1 MKKRQLI
8 YFGLTILF
16 FLISVS
22 TYGQPDSIIKSTT
35 VENQKI
41 RITPGKQYDAGALHN
56 FFFGEHW
63 RDLWNTEIDAEVLDL
78 KTFGNGLTPTKKG
91 GGLQTKS
98 LRLKGNDGNEYKFRS
113 IDKSPEETLPP
124 ELRYSVYADIIKDQ
138 ISIGLPASSL
148 ITYPLMKE
156 TGILSVEP
164 KIVVIQDDNNLGK
177 FKKDFGGV
185 LGIIELNPTAGKKS
199 YNDFEGADKVVNGFE
214 IFKEIEED
222 NDEQVNQIEF
232 LKARLMD
239 IFLGDRDRHA
249 DQWQWAR
256 YKNNGKRIWKP
267 IPRDRDYAFGK
278 YDGLFP
284 WASQFLAHSLVGF
297 NENIPQIIEI
307 TWTGRHLDRRFL
319 NSLDK
324 KKWDSVANYL
334 ISKLTDDVLLRAIKK
349 LPVEM
354 YNKAGK
360 QLFGKLKNRRGQ
372 LKEAADDFYEINFD
386 VVDIYGSNKKEFAE
400 IEVKNKNELEV
411 RLYKRDK
418 KTGEKKGEPFYKRE
432 FSNKYTNEI
441 RLHLIGGYDY
451 ALINGAIDNNILLRI
466 ISGEG
471 KDEINNS
478 SELKI
483 KLYDSNKKN
492 NIKSASSIY
501 LNDDKVIIP
510 LKDIDRYEPTIEDRY
525 WFPAFT
531 PVFNYNT
538 DDGFILG
545 GGPNFTQHGFRANPY
560 LYFIELTGAYA
571 TIAKDYDFR
580 FYGDFHKLIHN
591 SRVQFFLKASE
602 LDFNRFY
609 GFGNE
614 TLRNPDLANE
624 GFYKTNQQDYS
635 IESKI
640 SVDVSESFK
649 LNFGAAYKYSNVKLD
664 QISNVNILRPYGVGK
679 LSTLGIKTGFDF
691 DNRNNLV
698 FPERGSKAVLEASFF
713 PEIFNSESTF
723 GKISGDFI
731 TYHSLKTFT
740 DITLVLR
747 AGVEALTDD
756 NPFYY
761 GASLGGLKN
770 LRGFSRERF
779 LGDAMIFGQSELR
792 IYLASLNLFF
802 PSKIG
807 LSVLGDAGRVFLK
820 DENSKKWHASYGGGL
835 WLNIINAMILN
846 FTIAVS
852 PEVTKYYFLTGF
864 TL

>member
-1 MKKRQLI
+1 MKKRHLI
-8 YFGLTILF
+8 YSGLTFLL
-16 FLISVS
+16 FLITAF
-22 TYGQPDSIIKSTT
+22 TYAQSDSSNKFSNKQ
-35 VENQKI
+35 NQI
-41 RITPGKQYDAGALHN
+41 RITPGKQYDAGGFHK
-56 FFFGEHW
+56 FFLGEHW
-63 RDLWNTEIDAEVLDL
+63 RELWTTEINVDVLDL
-78 KTFGNGLTPTKKG
+78 KTFANGLTPTKKG

-98 LRLKGNDGNEYKFRS
+98 LRLKGNDGNEYKFRL
-113 IDKSPEETLPP
+113 IDKSPAETLPP
-124 ELRYSVYADIIKDQ
+124 ELRNSIYADIIKDQ
-138 ISIGLPASSL
+138 VSIGLPASSL

-164 KIVVIQDDNNLGK
+164 IIVVMNDDNSLGK

-185 LGIIELNPTAGKKS
+185 LGIIELNPTAGKKG
-199 YNDFEGADKVVNGFE
+199 YNDFGGADKVVNGFE
-214 IFKEIEED
+214 IFKKVEED
-222 NDEQVNQIEF
+222 NDEQINQIEF

-249 DQWQWAR
+249 DQWQWAG
-256 YKNNGKRIWKP
+256 YKENGRRVWKP

-297 NENIPQIIEI
+297 NENIPQVTEI

-319 NSLDK
+319 NTLDK
-324 KKWDSVANYL
+324 RVWDSVANYL
-334 ISKLTDDVLLRAIKK
+334 TNKLTDDILRNAVKK
-349 LPVEM
+349 MPEEM
-354 YNKAGK
+354 HNKAGLK
-360 QLFGKLKNRRGQ
+360 LFDMLRNRRTQ
-372 LKEAADDFYEINFD
+372 LKKAADDFYELSSG

-400 IEVKNKNELEV
+400 IEVKNEKELEV

-418 KTGEKKGEPFYKRE
+418 SSGEKKGEPFYKKE
-432 FSNKYTNEI
+432 FSIDYTNEI
-441 RLHLIGGYDY
+441 RLHLLDGDDY
-451 ALINGAIDNNILLRI
+451 VLINGKKDNYILLRVI
-466 ISGEG
+466 AGEG

-478 SELKI
+478 SDLNI
-483 KLYDSNKKN
+483 KLYDSDKKN
-492 NIKSASSIY
+492 VIKGSKKIY

-510 LKDIDRYEPTIEDRY
+510 LKDINRYEPTIEDRY
-525 WFPAFT
+525 SFPAFT

-538 DDGFILG
+538 DDGYILG

-560 LYFIELTGAYA
+560 LYFLELTGAYA

-580 FYGDFHKLIHN
+580 FYGDFNKLIHN

-614 TLRNPDLANE
+614 THRDEELADE
-624 GFYKTNQQDYS
+624 DFYKTYQQDYS
-635 IESKI
+635 VESKI
-640 SVDVSESFK
+640 SVNVSKSFK
-649 LNFGAAYKYSNVKLD
+649 LNFSAAYKYSNVKLE
-664 QISNVNILRPYGVGK
+664 QISHVNILRPYGSGK

-691 DNRNNLV
+691 DSRNNLV
-698 FPERGSKAVLEASFF
+698 FPERGTKAVLEASFF
-713 PEIFNSESTF
+713 PEVFNSESPF

-740 DITLVLR
+740 DLTFVLR
-747 AGVEALTDD
+747 AGGEALTD
-756 NPFYY
+756 NYPFYY
-761 GASLGGLKN
+761 GAALGGLKN

-779 LGDAMIFGQSELR
+779 LGDAMVFGQTELR

-807 LSVLGDAGRVFLK
+807 LSVLGDVGKVFLK
-820 DENSKKWHASYGGGL
+820 DENSKKWHSSYGGSM

-852 PEVTKYYFLTGF
+852 PEVTKYYFSTGF